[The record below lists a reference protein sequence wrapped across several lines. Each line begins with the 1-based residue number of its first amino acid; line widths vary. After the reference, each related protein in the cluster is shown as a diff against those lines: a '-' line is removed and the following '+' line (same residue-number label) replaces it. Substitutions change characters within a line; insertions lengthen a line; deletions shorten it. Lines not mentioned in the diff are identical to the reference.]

1 MKLGVFQTNL
11 TPLFHFFMITFLRCK
26 IQFYVRKEVL
36 EENDKRMRRPLPRIV
51 FRNILGPN
59 TDLRDGSRV
68 TDY

>member
-1 MKLGVFQTNL
+1 
-11 TPLFHFFMITFLRCK
+11 MIIFLRCK
-26 IQFYVRKEVL
+26 IQFFVRKREEKEVL
-36 EENDKRMRRPLPRIV
+36 EENDKRMRRPLHRIV